1 MKVEVFLF
9 YISIVFKPRISKVIK
24 FFFSKSSEVMYDHL
38 PTLQPALY
46 KVYHQANITKIT
58 DPYK

>member
-1 MKVEVFLF
+1 
-9 YISIVFKPRISKVIK
+9 
-24 FFFSKSSEVMYDHL
+24 MYDHL

-58 DPYK
+58 DPYKQTKLTHLFKSSSITSVGGGA